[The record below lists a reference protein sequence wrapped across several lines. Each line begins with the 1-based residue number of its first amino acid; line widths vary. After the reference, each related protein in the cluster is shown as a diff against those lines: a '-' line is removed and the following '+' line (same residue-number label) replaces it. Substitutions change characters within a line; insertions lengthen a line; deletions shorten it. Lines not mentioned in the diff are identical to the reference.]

1 MSAEGDAVLPAADDE
16 RVRLRGAPEL
26 LRLALPLLRPRLTIA
41 FGAVLS
47 TESARAFHLG
57 SFVARRPQEHRPA
70 PSTRAS
76 THRDKTSTARN
87 EGCLSY
93 SSGGRRADAPGVF
106 ATTVE
111 PRDEAASAAVEDG
124 VSDPGAVSCWEGRF
138 RAAIL
143 DAEAPSH
150 RAGGLKNCLVRGS
163 GEGGPYVLALE
174 HTSNS
179 LPMRSPNPEGTDL
192 AVHQKLRE
200 GLDDRL
206 KRRASLSQ
214 ASR

>member
-1 MSAEGDAVLPAADDE
+1 MRVQTLVMFHCVLFLGFLHGWLPSN
-16 RVRLRGAPEL
+16 VRRS
-26 LRLALPLLRPRLTIA
+26 R
-41 FGAVLS
+41 
-47 TESARAFHLG
+47 SARCVL
-57 SFVARRPQEHRPA
+57 
-70 PSTRAS
+70 
-76 THRDKTSTARN
+76 
-87 EGCLSY
+87 
-93 SSGGRRADAPGVF
+93 SGGRRADAPGAF

>member
-1 MSAEGDAVLPAADDE
+1 MPSCPPPMTSVYGCVAHPSFFASRSRFCVHVSRSRLAPCSAPSLPGLSTWGPSSREDPKSIDPPPALGLRPTGTRLPRPETRDASHIARAGVG
-16 RVRLRGAPEL
+16 RMRRGC
-26 LRLALPLLRPRLTIA
+26 LRLQWSLATRLPRP
-41 FGAVLS
+41 
-47 TESARAFHLG
+47 
-57 SFVARRPQEHRPA
+57 
-70 PSTRAS
+70 PS
-76 THRDKTSTARN
+76 K
-87 EGCLSY
+87 
-93 SSGGRRADAPGVF
+93 
-106 ATTVE
+106 
-111 PRDEAASAAVEDG
+111 DG

-206 KRRASLSQ
+206 EQRASLSQ